1 MLMKSARVLLAE
13 NLARLMAQST
23 NLRSARQLA
32 LRARVA
38 QTTIS
43 NWLRIDRA
51 PTLAPQL
58 SALEAVAKAFG
69 ISVGELLSEPVND
82 ELVVRLR
89 SELQASRAHASRVS
103 RMLYELAALLE
114 SGDAA
119 VEPAARDFNDPSST
133 ELQDY
138 LLSGAPPSLA
148 SRRTSA
154 DRKK

>member
-1 MLMKSARVLLAE
+1 MLMKSARVLLAN

-58 SALEAVAKAFG
+58 SALEAVARAFG
-69 ISVGELLSEPVND
+69 ISVGELLSEPEND

-89 SELQASRAHASRVS
+89 SELEASRAHAYRVS

-119 VEPAARDFNDPSST
+119 VEPAAREFRDPGSA
-133 ELQDY
+133 ELGDY
-138 LLSGAPPSLA
+138 LLSGAPPSLT
-148 SRRTSA
+148 SRRASA
-154 DRKK
+154 NRKK